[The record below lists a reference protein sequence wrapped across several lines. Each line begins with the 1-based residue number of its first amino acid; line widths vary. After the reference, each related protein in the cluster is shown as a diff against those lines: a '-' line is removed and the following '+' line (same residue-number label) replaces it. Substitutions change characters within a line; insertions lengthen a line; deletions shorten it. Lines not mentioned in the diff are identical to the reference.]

1 MDMVLIDA
9 IPFIPYN
16 WNIFSSFAYS
26 YPTTAPVAIL
36 ATAIVISTTSTSA
49 EIDLLS
55 ALSDSLAIVPTTPE
69 TSTVEAQPMQ
79 TLVPCPPLLLTNQH
93 LTLEIR

>member
-1 MDMVLIDA
+1 MLFLLSLITG
-9 IPFIPYN
+9 IFFIFY
-16 WNIFSSFAYS
+16 SSITAA
-26 YPTTAPVAIL
+26 PTTDPAATPAPAP
-36 ATAIVISTTSTSA
+36 AISTASTSA
-49 EIDLLS
+49 EIDLLG

-79 TLVPCPPLLLTNQH
+79 TLVPCPPLLLTNRH